1 MSLSI
6 NTNVISLT
14 VQRHFNSTTSRM
26 NDAMEKMT
34 TGFKINSA
42 ADDAAGYGVVK
53 KMESVLSTYDVA
65 ETNGQMGSSL
75 LQTQEGVL
83 EIIGSYLQRIRDLTE
98 QAANGT
104 YATSSRVAIASEVAQ
119 RMQEMNRLC
128 DITDF
133 NGLKL
138 LDGSQTDGVNLQVGI
153 NSGDE
158 NVITLDKSL
167 FASAKITSLMQL
179 NTGAGQKMGFINS
192 ATYNGLTDAEKENY
206 YANADGTYYFE
217 SATIAALYDTD
228 SAAFTGVTGA
238 NGTATVVENALTIT
252 TICNSVFTND
262 NSARMFL
269 DTVDLAVNDVTARA
283 TEIGS
288 YMNRVDS
295 AVESLAVQGDNLTEA
310 KSLIKDADIAE
321 VSSEFIAAQ
330 ILQQAGASML
340 TTANQTPSIALN
352 LI

>member
-6 NTNVISLT
+6 NTNVISLS
-14 VQRHFNSTTSRM
+14 VQRHFNSTTNRM

-128 DITDF
+128 EVTDF

-153 NSGDE
+153 NSGAE
-158 NVITLDKSL
+158 NVIRLDESL
-167 FASAKITSLMQL
+167 FASAKITALMQL
-179 NTGAGQKMGFINS
+179 NAGAGQKMGFINS

-217 SATIAALYDTD
+217 SATIAALYDAD
-228 SAAFTGVTGA
+228 PAAFTGVTGA

-252 TICNSVFTND
+252 TICNAVFTND

-269 DTVDLAVNDVTARA
+269 DTVDLAVDDVTARA

-295 AVESLAVQGDNLTEA
+295 AVESLAIQGDNLTEG

-321 VSSEFIAAQ
+321 ISSEFIAAQ

-340 TTANQTPSIALN
+340 TTANQVPSIALN

>member
-14 VQRHFNSTTSRM
+14 VQRNFNSTTSDM
-26 NDAMEKMT
+26 NDAMQKMT

-42 ADDAAGYGVVK
+42 SDDAAGYGVVK
-53 KMESVLSTYDVA
+53 KMESIISTYDVA
-65 ETNGQMGSSL
+65 ETNGEMGSSL

-83 EIIGSYLQRIRDLTE
+83 EIISSYFQRIRDLTE

-104 YATSSRVAIASEVAQ
+104 YATSSREAIASEVAQ
-119 RMQEMNRLC
+119 RMSEINRLC
-128 DITDF
+128 EVTDF

-158 NVITLDKSL
+158 NVILLDKSL
-167 FASAKITSLMQL
+167 FASAKITSLMQFA
-179 NTGAGQKMGFINS
+179 NNAGQSSSSSSTKDETHRYEAS
-192 ATYNGLTDAEKENY
+192 
-206 YANADGTYYFE
+206 DGKFYE
-217 SATIAALYDTD
+217 SAMIAQLSDDGLA
-228 SAAFTGVTGA
+228 TGGNIDVDK
-238 NGTATVVENALTIT
+238 LTIT
-252 TICNSVFTND
+252 ALCNSVFKND
-262 NSARMFL
+262 NSARAFL
-269 DTVDLAVNDVTARA
+269 DTVDIAVDDVTKRA

-321 VSSEFIAAQ
+321 VSSEYIAKQ
-330 ILQQAGASML
+330 ILQQAGATML

>member
-6 NTNVISLT
+6 NTNVASLT
-14 VQRHFNSTTSRM
+14 VQRHFNSTTATM
-26 NDAMEKMT
+26 NDVMEKMT

-53 KMESVLSTYDVA
+53 EMESVLSSYDVA

-75 LQTQEGVL
+75 LNTQEGVL
-83 EIIGSYLQRIRDLTE
+83 EIVGSYLQRIRDLTE

-104 YATSSRVAIASEVAQ
+104 YATSSREAIALEVAQ
-119 RMQEMNRLC
+119 RMEEMNRLC

-153 NSGDE
+153 NSGEE
-158 NVITLDKSL
+158 NVILLDASL
-167 FASAKITSLMQL
+167 FASAKVTALMQL
-179 NTGAGQKMGFINS
+179 ETLGGVSTASQGTQDD
-192 ATYNGLTDAEKENY
+192 TYKYLCE
-206 YANADGTYYFE
+206 ADGQYY
-217 SATIAALYDTD
+217 
-228 SAAFTGVTGA
+228 
-238 NGTATVVENALTIT
+238 ENAMVAQLTNDGLINGGAIDTAAMTIT
-252 TICNSVFTND
+252 ALCNSVFKND
-262 NSARMFL
+262 NSSRAFL
-269 DTVDLAVNDVTARA
+269 DIVDIAVDDVTQRA
-283 TEIGS
+283 TEIGA

-295 AVESLAVQGDNLTEA
+295 AVESIAVQADNLTEA

-321 VSSEFIAAQ
+321 ISSDFIAAQ
-330 ILQQAGASML
+330 ILQQAGATML

>member
-6 NTNVISLT
+6 NTNVASLT
-14 VQRHFNSTTSRM
+14 VQRHFNSTTATM
-26 NDAMEKMT
+26 NDVMEKMT

-53 KMESVLSTYDVA
+53 EMESVLSSYDVA

-75 LQTQEGVL
+75 LNTQEGVL
-83 EIIGSYLQRIRDLTE
+83 EIVGSYLQRIRDLTE

-104 YATSSRVAIASEVAQ
+104 YATSSREAIALEVAQ
-119 RMQEMNRLC
+119 RMEEMNRLC

-153 NSGDE
+153 NSGEE
-158 NVITLDKSL
+158 NVILLDASL
-167 FASAKITSLMQL
+167 FASAKVTALMQL
-179 NTGAGQKMGFINS
+179 ETLGGVSTASQGAQDDTYKYLCEADGQYYENAMVAQLTNDGLINGG
-192 ATYNGLTDAEKENY
+192 TIDTDAM
-206 YANADGTYYFE
+206 
-217 SATIAALYDTD
+217 
-228 SAAFTGVTGA
+228 
-238 NGTATVVENALTIT
+238 TIT
-252 TICNSVFTND
+252 ALCNSVFKND
-262 NSARMFL
+262 NSSRAFL
-269 DTVDLAVNDVTARA
+269 DIVDIAVDDVTQRA
-283 TEIGS
+283 TEIGA

-295 AVESLAVQGDNLTEA
+295 AVESIAVQADNLTEA

-321 VSSEFIAAQ
+321 ISSDFIAAQ
-330 ILQQAGASML
+330 ILQQAGATML